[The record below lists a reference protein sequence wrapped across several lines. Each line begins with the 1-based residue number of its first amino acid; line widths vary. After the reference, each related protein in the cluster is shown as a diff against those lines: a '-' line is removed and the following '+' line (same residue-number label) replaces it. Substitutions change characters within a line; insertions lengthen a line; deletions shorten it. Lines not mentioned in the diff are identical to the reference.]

1 MERAKRLGAIA
12 EYYVNLGAVDKTGD
26 SEVTYKNYWDDLVA
40 LCKGNITESDNANTA
55 LAIYKEM
62 ASQICVSA
70 NQFKKAGVSTSD
82 MQLQLM
88 NIEKHVREDID
99 SASDKSERVVEL
111 EQELATNIEK
121 AKQTISML
129 E

>member
-1 MERAKRLGAIA
+1 M
-12 EYYVNLGAVDKTGD
+12 NL
-26 SEVTYKNYWDDLVA
+26 YLILPNFQ
-40 LCKGNITESDNANTA
+40 ESDNANTA

-62 ASQICVSA
+62 ASQICISA

-99 SASDKSERVVEL
+99 SASDKSDRVVEL
-111 EQELATNIEK
+111 EQELATNIDK